1 MTARYATIISQLT
14 SKISGVTNI
23 DNIFTEEQIES
34 KTTTFKDRF
43 ESIISGRD
51 IVQGWWFDLPKIKGE
66 IDAFRQLE
74 RIYEIKLCGFI
85 SFDPANGTSATMIA
99 LVENIMDAIDTN
111 NAITGVDGIYSG
123 SVDPVQLDA
132 LEPRVYGPA
141 NIHAAELVITIRFA
155 IAV

>member
-1 MTARYATIISQLT
+1 MTARYASVISQLT
-14 SKISGVTNI
+14 TKISGVTNI

-43 ESIISGRD
+43 ESLIGSRR

-66 IDAFRQLE
+66 IDAFNQLE
-74 RIYEIKLCGFI
+74 RVYEIKLCGFI
-85 SFDPANGTSATMIA
+85 SFDPVNNTSATMIA

-111 NAITGVDGIYSG
+111 NSITSVNGIYSG
-123 SVDPVQLDA
+123 SVDPVQLEA

-141 NIHAAELVITIRFA
+141 NIHAAELVITVRFV